1 MSVIIVIT
9 LTSFILSL
17 IIVFIDFKYNKIED
31 EIKEILDL
39 LPGYNCGM
47 CGHNTCPGMTQAMLI
62 NPMEFEKCRPM
73 KPYQK
78 EEMLA
83 YLRKKKKVV

>member
-1 MSVIIVIT
+1 MSIIIVIT
-9 LTSFILSL
+9 ATSFILSL
-17 IIVFIDFKYNKIED
+17 LIVFVDYKYNKIDD
-31 EIKEILDL
+31 ETKEILKL

-47 CGHNTCPGMTQAMLI
+47 CGHNTCQGMTDAMLL

-73 KPYQK
+73 KPVQK

-83 YLRKKKKVV
+83 YLRKKKKV

>member
-1 MSVIIVIT
+1 MSIIIVIT
-9 LTSFILSL
+9 SVSFFLSL

-31 EIKEILDL
+31 EIKEILEL

-47 CGHNTCPGMTQAMLI
+47 CGHKTCQGMTDAMLL
-62 NPMEFEKCRPM
+62 NPMEYEKCRPM
-73 KPYQK
+73 KQNQK